1 MRGLVWAPLLFVL
14 GAAGPA
20 SVSAQEREWPSRP
33 VTIVNLFGTGGN
45 ADIASRAIAQS
56 LGDKFGQSFVVEN
69 RPGGA
74 GVGGSAYVAKARP
87 DGYTLITT
95 AGGPAALNHL
105 AFKSVPFDT

>member
-1 MRGLVWAPLLFVL
+1 MMRSLLWALLLFIV

-20 SVSAQEREWPSRP
+20 SVSAQERDWPSRP

-45 ADIASRAIAQS
+45 ADVASRAVAQS
-56 LGDKFGQSFVVEN
+56 LSEKFGQSFVVEN

-74 GVGGSAYVAKARP
+74 GVVGSAYVAKARP

-95 AGGPAALNHL
+95 SIGPAAL
-105 AFKSVPFDT
+105 PRT